1 MSAAAFAGLGLSAIG
16 NFIQG
21 RQTAASERRALE
33 AQRSMRLGSMPL
45 LAALGLGSNASGG
58 LRTLLGREDADYI
71 LGSDPART
79 REQQARIAEIQARM
93 AELGGSRGQG
103 FLGRSSGESRAQ
115 QNRSVNNPEYKMLEA
130 ELQSLTESVKNAQP
144 GIVNGAELDAFAGNL
159 PSAQYGKIADQAQAT
174 GLGQLGRYDSETDA
188 MRRELAGYGDAE
200 RKRIEADAQRSL
212 TSANRQA
219 MLALGRQGAG
229 SSSLL
234 GSTLAGN
241 AGNVF
246 ERKNSM
252 LGGLNDRIIGQRLN
266 LTQGRSAGRLG
277 LETGLNTQNI
287 GLRTAPLNQQMA
299 ILSNIGQSGLGG
311 NSYQPVGSVSPLGVG
326 LQTGGNW
333 LSMYGGLKSL
343 GGNDSQNPNATARYG
358 ADGQELYGPGY

>member
-1 MSAAAFAGLGLSAIG
+1 MSAAAFAGLGLGVLGSAI
-16 NFIQG
+16 QA
-21 RQTAASERRALE
+21 RQTSASERRALE
-33 AQRSMRLGSMPL
+33 AQREMRLGSMPL

-58 LRTLLGREDADYI
+58 LRTLLGRDQADYI

-93 AELGGSRGQG
+93 AQLGGAKGQG
-103 FLGRSSGESRAQ
+103 FLGRSEGTRAQ

-144 GIVNGAELDAFAGNL
+144 GIVNGSELDAFAGNL
-159 PSAQYGKIADQAQAT
+159 PAAQYGKIADQAQAT

-252 LGGLNDRIIGQRLN
+252 LGGLNDRIVGQRLN

-311 NSYQPVGSVSPLGVG
+311 NSYQPVGGVSPLGVG

-343 GGNDSQNPNATARYG
+343 GGNDQQNPNATAQYG
-358 ADGQELYGPGY
+358 ANGQELYGPGY